1 MSDLMKD
8 AFEKQLDN
16 EKQTKSVAHTYAEKR
31 DCSIQEC
38 VYHLLSGHWL
48 RKTFLDVFSPIA
60 IFQKKRYR
68 ICLSKER
75 ISELLEVSTDVF

>member
-1 MSDLMKD
+1 MSDSMKD

-16 EKQTKSVAHTYAEKR
+16 EEHTKSVAHTYAEKR

-48 RKTFLDVFSPIA
+48 RKTFPDVFSPIV
-60 IFQKKRYR
+60 IFQRKRYR
-68 ICLSKER
+68 ICLSKVG
-75 ISELLEVSTDVF
+75 ISEFLEESTDVF